1 MQDIPGRIKA
11 CPFSERQQDSLL
23 PKGAEKSF
31 ADFSAPFQS
40 LNGIIKLSASESL
53 LRLSGMGNSRIFL
66 NVTVQSNQI
75 FSV

>member
-1 MQDIPGRIKA
+1 MLPLHEFSFIKA
-11 CPFSERQQDSLL
+11 T
-23 PKGAEKSF
+23 
-31 ADFSAPFQS
+31 APFQS

-75 FSV
+75 FSD